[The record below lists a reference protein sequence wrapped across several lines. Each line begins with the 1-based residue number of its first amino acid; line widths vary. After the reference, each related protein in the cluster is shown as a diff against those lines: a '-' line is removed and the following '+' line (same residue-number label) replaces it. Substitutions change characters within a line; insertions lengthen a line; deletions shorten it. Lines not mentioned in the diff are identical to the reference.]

1 MEISGMKAKT
11 ITSTEVQ
18 NNFGRV
24 IDSVIQ
30 ERTRYIIQRRNTPQ
44 AIIMSLPDLEQLL
57 LNASERDKMRT
68 VIRELEPVY
77 DLGKTLD
84 IPK

>member
-1 MEISGMKAKT
+1 MKAKT
-11 ITSTEVQ
+11 ITSTEAQ

-24 IDSVIQ
+24 IDSVVQ

-57 LNASERDKMRT
+57 LNASERDRMRT
-68 VIRELEPVY
+68 VIRELGPVY

-84 IPK
+84 MPE

>member
-1 MEISGMKAKT
+1 MKAKT
-11 ITSTEVQ
+11 ITSTEAQ

-24 IDSVIQ
+24 IDSVVQ
-30 ERTRYIIQRRNTPQ
+30 EQTRYIIQRRNTPQ

-57 LNASERDKMRT
+57 LNASERDRMRT
-68 VIRELEPVY
+68 VIRELGPVY

>member
-1 MEISGMKAKT
+1 MKAKT

-57 LNASERDKMRT
+57 LNASERDRMRT
-68 VIRELEPVY
+68 VIRELGPVY